1 MMSINVDAKKK
12 EPEPAADERLRASA
26 TAIAKMTGTNFGD
39 DAIGKIMAK
48 YDADGNGKFDLNE
61 VRGIATDVLTQKAG
75 KKAYKGVAI
84 ASFFLLILA
93 IAAIF
98 GVTFAAGEML
108 KDTEAKDSTLATRD
122 GSVLKTSP
130 ATHAMPLLVAPVLDL
145 AQLEK
150 MQTMTVSYLDP
161 NHNDT
166 KVKAVLGLTSAMKI
180 SDTRV
185 SFAVDSP
192 WVEQVKIW
200 DGYAFVV
207 LPGAV
212 SPCGAPPPCPPA
224 RSPARS
230 PPCATLTQAAPR
242 APCARPTSR
251 ARRSRSTTPPI
262 PTRSSRRRP
271 RRSRRRATGRRRPRA
286 SGASTRRSATHRAV
300 SGHPTMRAPTFR
312 TSSTMET
319 AGSRLQQTRRGRG
332 ARCGLPTATG
342 AR

>member
-1 MMSINVDAKKK
+1 MKDELTKTDAEAQLSADVKKK
-12 EPEPAADERLRASA
+12 E
-26 TAIAKMTGTNFGD
+26 TGAL
-39 DAIGKIMAK
+39 DAVMAK
-48 YDADGNGKFDLNE
+48 YDGRRRTSMAYGL
-61 VRGIATDVLTQKAG
+61 ASDVLTQKAG
-75 KKAYKGVAI
+75 KNAYKGVAI
-84 ASFFLLILA
+84 ASFFLLVLA
-93 IAAIF
+93 IAAMF
-98 GVTFAAGEML
+98 GVSFAAGEIL
-108 KDTEAKDSTLATRD
+108 KDTEATNSTLATRD

-130 ATHAMPLLVAPVLDL
+130 ATHAMPLIVAPVLEL

-200 DGYAFVV
+200 DGDAFIV
-207 LPGAV
+207 LTGAG

-251 ARRSRSTTPPI
+251 ARRSRSTTPPT

-271 RRSRRRATGRRRPRA
+271 RRSRRRATRRSWPRA
-286 SGASTRRSATHRAV
+286 TGASLSARAQVVGTSGASCSLWT
-300 SGHPTMRAPTFR
+300 
-312 TSSTMET
+312 
-319 AGSRLQQTRRGRG
+319 
-332 ARCGLPTATG
+332 
-342 AR
+342 

>member
-1 MMSINVDAKKK
+1 MALVVIALASARVTGAALNLAVRRAQRTKMMNPRRHTVKTDVKQKDPEDA
-12 EPEPAADERLRASA
+12 LRASA

-48 YDADGNGKFDLNE
+48 YDADGNGKFDLHE

-130 ATHAMPLLVAPVLDL
+130 ATHAMPLLVAPVLEL

-161 NHNDT
+161 INNDT
-166 KVKAVLGLTSAMKI
+166 KVTAVLGLTGAKKI
-180 SDTRV
+180 SDTKV
-185 SFAVDSP
+185 TFAVDSP
-192 WVEQVKIW
+192 WVEFVEIW
-200 DGYAFVV
+200 DGDAFIV
-207 LPGAV
+207 LTGAG

-224 RSPARS
+224 RSPAR
-230 PPCATLTQAAPR
+230 PPVHRPLCYPPQAASC

-251 ARRSRSTTPPI
+251 ARRSRSTTPPT

-271 RRSRRRATGRRRPRA
+271 RRSRRRATGRRRRRA
-286 SGASTRRSATHRAV
+286 SGASRSA
-300 SGHPTMRAPTFR
+300 
-312 TSSTMET
+312 SSPAT
-319 AGSRLQQTRRGRG
+319 A
-332 ARCGLPTATG
+332 
-342 AR
+342 